1 MSTITAKLVSRF
13 DHWLDRMVAGDD
25 RYICAACDDR
35 FHSRSE
41 GIEHVLRC
49 HPEYQGVVVYEGA
62 EQPGPVPT
70 PTPVRPSRAP
80 LPVGLTPAPVPVHA
94 IH

>member
-1 MSTITAKLVSRF
+1 MSTITARLVSRF
-13 DHWLDRMVAGDD
+13 DHWLDRLIADDD

-35 FHSRSE
+35 FHTRSE

-62 EQPGPVPT
+62 EQPQPAPE
-70 PTPVRPSRAP
+70 PVRPSRVS
-80 LPVGLTPAPVPVHA
+80 LPVGLAPAPVPISVVR
-94 IH
+94 

>member
-1 MSTITAKLVSRF
+1 MSTITARLVSRF
-13 DHWLDRMVAGDD
+13 DHWLDRLIADDD

-62 EQPGPVPT
+62 EQPQPASE
-70 PTPVRPSRAP
+70 PVRPSRVS
-80 LPVGLTPAPVPVHA
+80 LPVGLAPAPVPISVVR
-94 IH
+94 

>member
-1 MSTITAKLVSRF
+1 MSTIADMLVSRF
-13 DHWLDRMVAGDD
+13 DRWLDRVVATDD
-25 RYICAACDDR
+25 RFICAACDDR

-62 EQPGPVPT
+62 
-70 PTPVRPSRAP
+70 PTPVPQTVTVSTRRP
-80 LPVGLTPAPVPVHA
+80 GLSPAPVAVPVSIA
-94 IH
+94 R

>member
-1 MSTITAKLVSRF
+1 MSTYTARLVARF
-13 DHWLDRMVAGDD
+13 DRWLDRVVANDD
-25 RYICAACDDR
+25 RFVCAACDDR

-62 EQPGPVPT
+62 PSPEPVTVPAPT
-70 PTPVRPSRAP
+70 RRPLPVGLSPAP
-80 LPVGLTPAPVPVHA
+80 LPVGVPIAH
-94 IH
+94 